1 MPYLTRYEWEFSFT
15 PEGIVRLCDGLP
27 IAVRLAVLNELDS
40 NWNET
45 KSFEVDVQI
54 PLKEHPHTHVLTIAV
69 DPTTQQVTIERRIG
83 NERFASCP
91 DCRLGR
97 C

>member
-1 MPYLTRYEWEFSFT
+1 MAQLIRRGFDLS
-15 PEGIVRLCDGLP
+15 PEGIARLCFDLSAP
-27 IAVRLAVLNELDS
+27 VRLAVLNELDLA
-40 NWNET
+40 WNET
-45 KSFEVDVQI
+45 EPFEVEVEI
-54 PLKEHPHTHVLTIAV
+54 PLDWHPHTHILTVAV

>member
-1 MPYLTRYEWEFSFT
+1 MAQLIRHEWDFEFS
-15 PEGIVRLCDGLP
+15 PWGIQRLLYDLP
-27 IAVRLAVLNELDS
+27 LDQGIAVYQKLREA
-40 NWNET
+40 WNE
-45 KSFEVDVQI
+45 SEPFEVEVEI
-54 PLKEHPHTHVLTIAV
+54 PLKEHTHTHVLTVAV

-91 DCRLGR
+91 DCRVAS

>member
-1 MPYLTRYEWEFSFT
+1 MAQLIRRGFDLS
-15 PEGIVRLCDGLP
+15 PEGIAGLCFDLSVP
-27 IAVRLAVLNELDS
+27 ARLAVLNELDLA
-40 NWNET
+40 WNET
-45 KSFEVDVQI
+45 EPFEVEVEI
-54 PLKEHPHTHVLTIAV
+54 PIDWHPHTHVLTITV

-91 DCRLGR
+91 SCRVAV

>member
-1 MPYLTRYEWEFSFT
+1 MAKLARHEWDFEFS
-15 PEGIVRLCDGLP
+15 PWGIQRLLYDL
-27 IAVRLAVLNELDS
+27 LLNTGMTILRKLEEA
-40 NWNET
+40 WNET
-45 KSFEVDVQI
+45 EPFEVEVEI
-54 PLKEHPHTHVLTIAV
+54 PLKEHPHTHVLTVAV

-91 DCRLGR
+91 DCRVAV

>member
-1 MPYLTRYEWEFSFT
+1 MAQLTRRGFDLS
-15 PEGIVRLCDGLP
+15 PEGFARLCSDLSVP
-27 IAVRLAVLNELDS
+27 VRLAVINELDLA
-40 NWNET
+40 WNET
-45 KSFEVDVQI
+45 EPFEVEVEI
-54 PLKEHPHTHVLTIAV
+54 PLKEHPHVHILNIAV

>member
-1 MPYLTRYEWEFSFT
+1 MAQITRHETEFEFS
-15 PEGIVRLCDGLP
+15 PWGIQRLFYDLP
-27 IAVRLAVLNELDS
+27 LDQG
-40 NWNET
+40 NAIYQKLKRAWNET
-45 KSFEVDVQI
+45 EPFEVDVEI

-69 DPTTQQVTIERRIG
+69 DPVTQQVTIERRVG